1 MLQLWD
7 RLRREPAHRLPLTL
21 SLSRSLS
28 HSRPL
33 KTLTQIESVYT
44 YCLYYIHISFYICIF
59 VYLYMIVG
67 FSVPIILGN
76 RHILT
81 LSRCEKRLC
90 IGGKKL
96 PAQGSISRLLHWD
109 K

>member
-1 MLQLWD
+1 M
-7 RLRREPAHRLPLTL
+7 
-21 SLSRSLS
+21 
-28 HSRPL
+28 
-33 KTLTQIESVYT
+33 
-44 YCLYYIHISFYICIF
+44 
-59 VYLYMIVG
+59 G

-96 PAQGSISRLLHWD
+96 PAQGSISRLLHLQVEGQISSLLCLLATGC
-109 K
+109 